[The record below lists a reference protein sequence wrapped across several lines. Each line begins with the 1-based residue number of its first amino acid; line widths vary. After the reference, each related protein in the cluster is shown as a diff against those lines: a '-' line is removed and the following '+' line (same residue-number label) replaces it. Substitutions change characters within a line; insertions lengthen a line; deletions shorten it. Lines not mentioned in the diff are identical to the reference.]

1 MERREIFLGSHRIA
15 ELKNEKFAI
24 EIDEPKPVFNI
35 SIYKSRV
42 DKANAEE
49 EQALL
54 DYEDHVVQ
62 MPWVPTVE
70 PTEAELLAR
79 TQLR

>member
-1 MERREIFLGSHRIA
+1 
-15 ELKNEKFAI
+15 
-24 EIDEPKPVFNI
+24 
-35 SIYKSRV
+35 
-42 DKANAEE
+42 
-49 EQALL
+49 
-54 DYEDHVVQ
+54 